1 MMIALDVKITNIIPK
16 VTKSL
21 LLGLVAM
28 TKYLNGTRKRG
39 GGGAVCSISGTCTST
54 MSTTYRFFYT
64 LILQGRAV
72 CLTNSGNPYIKTK

>member
-1 MMIALDVKITNIIPK
+1 MIALDVKITNIIPK

-39 GGGAVCSISGTCTST
+39 GGLCVQF
-54 MSTTYRFFYT
+54 REPVH
-64 LILQGRAV
+64 QQ
-72 CLTNSGNPYIKTK
+72 

>member
-1 MMIALDVKITNIIPK
+1 MIALDVKITNIIPK

-39 GGGAVCSISGTCTST
+39 GGGFVFNFGNLYINNEH
-54 MSTTYRFFYT
+54 YLPVFLYT
-64 LILQGRAV
+64 NTARWGCMFNEFGKPVYQ
-72 CLTNSGNPYIKTK
+72 N